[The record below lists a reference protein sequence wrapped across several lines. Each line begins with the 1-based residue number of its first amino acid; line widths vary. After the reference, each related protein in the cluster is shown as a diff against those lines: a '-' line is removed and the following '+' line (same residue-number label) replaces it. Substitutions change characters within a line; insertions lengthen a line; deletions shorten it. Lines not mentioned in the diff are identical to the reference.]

1 MTQNKPG
8 ERGRAP
14 RGSSDVPAAQP
25 SDRPGGNSDQAVSPS
40 ASGSKYAGEP
50 GPAGV
55 RGENHMD
62 PLKVDKDADPR
73 KA

>member
-1 MTQNKPG
+1 MKQNDTG
-8 ERGRAP
+8 ERGRASQGP
-14 RGSSDVPAAQP
+14 ADVPAAQP
-25 SDRPGGNSDQAVSPS
+25 SDMPGGNSDQAVSPS

-62 PLKVDKDADPR
+62 PLKVDNDADPR
-73 KA
+73 KT

>member
-1 MTQNKPG
+1 M
-8 ERGRAP
+8 
-14 RGSSDVPAAQP
+14 
-25 SDRPGGNSDQAVSPS
+25 PGGASDQAVSPS
-40 ASGSKYAGEP
+40 VSGSKYAGEP

-73 KA
+73 KT